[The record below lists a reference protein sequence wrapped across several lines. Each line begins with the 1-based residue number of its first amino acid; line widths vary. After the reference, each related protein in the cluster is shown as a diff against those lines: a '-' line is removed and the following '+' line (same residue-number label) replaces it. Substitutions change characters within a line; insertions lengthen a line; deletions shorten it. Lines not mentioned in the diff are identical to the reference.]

1 MLCGIDQVFGGQQS
15 AVRRRLRGARVGAL
29 THSAAVDRRGRQ
41 TLAVLEEL
49 GVTPA
54 LIFSPE
60 HGLDAYAQA
69 EEAVSASNGAN
80 GTSRWS
86 APIVSLY
93 GTTRDS
99 LAPTAEDLSKIDV
112 LLIDLADVGSRYY
125 TFVWSALL
133 ATRAAAAANVHTL
146 VLDRPNPVSGNPAT
160 LEGAPQREGFLSF
173 VGLEPLPVRHAMT
186 VGELIAHFCERDGLA
201 LGPEGAV
208 SVIATQG
215 WERHRTAE
223 AWGRPFVM
231 PSPNMPTLETALV
244 YPGGCLLEGTNLS
257 EGRGT
262 TAPFQLVGA
271 PFLDGDALAE
281 ALVKVGVTG
290 AQVRPVSFRPMF
302 DKHAGQVCQ
311 GVMLH
316 VTDPLFFRP
325 FSTYLALIALARSQ
339 APDKFAFR
347 TEPYEF
353 ETTIPAFDI
362 LTGSA
367 AAREAIEAGASPDE
381 VVSLI
386 ALVDAAW
393 RDVVGEAE
401 ARLLRVRA

>member
-1 MLCGIDQVFGGQQS
+1 
-15 AVRRRLRGARVGAL
+15 
-29 THSAAVDRRGRQ
+29 
-41 TLAVLEEL
+41 
-49 GVTPA
+49 
-54 LIFSPE
+54 
-60 HGLDAYAQA
+60 
-69 EEAVSASNGAN
+69 
-80 GTSRWS
+80 
-86 APIVSLY
+86 
-93 GTTRDS
+93 
-99 LAPTAEDLSKIDV
+99 
-112 LLIDLADVGSRYY
+112 
-125 TFVWSALL
+125 LL

-160 LEGAPQREGFLSF
+160 LEGAPQRDGFLSF

-186 VGELIAHFCERDGLA
+186 IGEVIAHFCERDGLS
-201 LGPEGAV
+201 LGAEGAV

-262 TAPFQLVGA
+262 TAPFQLIGA

-281 ALVKVGVTG
+281 ALSKVGVTG

-302 DKHAGQVCQ
+302 DKHAGQICQ

-316 VTDPLFFRP
+316 VTDALFFRP
-325 FSTYLALIALARSQ
+325 VSTYLALITLARAQ
-339 APDKFAFR
+339 APDKFSFR
-347 TEPYEF
+347 TEAYEF
-353 ETTIPAFDI
+353 EAKIPAFDL

-367 AAREAIEAGASPDE
+367 AAREAILAGASPDE
-381 VVSLI
+381 VVSLV

-393 RDVVGEAE
+393 RDVIGEAE